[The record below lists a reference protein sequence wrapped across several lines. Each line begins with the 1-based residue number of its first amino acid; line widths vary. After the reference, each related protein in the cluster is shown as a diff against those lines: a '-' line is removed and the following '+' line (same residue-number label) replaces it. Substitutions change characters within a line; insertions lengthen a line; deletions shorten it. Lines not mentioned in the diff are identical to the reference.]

1 MPFHFWESMKG
12 LGPTRKVHPKISTYA
27 ASLTQLTSCM
37 TNTRNKHHG
46 HGFMVR
52 ISKNENN

>member
-1 MPFHFWESMKG
+1 MKG